1 MPCFKVTE
9 TLAFMLSP
17 PASRTSVAGGA
28 EHPLEDLG
36 DVVRVGFRASTLKP
50 TRTTS
55 PRSSSGCSA
64 PPATLV
70 RLAGGDSMKAKVSVT
85 LKQGILDPQGQAV
98 LHALSSL
105 GYTGV
110 KDVRVGKLIEL
121 ELATNDRAGAGAEV
135 KAMCERLLAN
145 TIIEEYRIELLE

>member
-1 MPCFKVTE
+1 
-9 TLAFMLSP
+9 
-17 PASRTSVAGGA
+17 
-28 EHPLEDLG
+28 
-36 DVVRVGFRASTLKP
+36 
-50 TRTTS
+50 
-55 PRSSSGCSA
+55 
-64 PPATLV
+64 
-70 RLAGGDSMKAKVSVT
+70 MKAKVSIT

-98 LHALSSL
+98 QHALSSL

-121 ELATNDRAGAGAEV
+121 ELATNDRAGAEAEV